1 MARTTRSETARRSR
15 TSARTKQRN
24 VMLTEIRSDV
34 LQKFRRERGSREDRI
49 REGSRPIETEECR
62 RVLRRYQGRNIS

>member
-15 TSARTKQRN
+15 TSARTNRGMYVDGN
-24 VMLTEIRSDV
+24 TVRRLAEV
-34 LQKFRRERGSREDRI
+34 RRERGSREDRI
-49 REGSRPIETEECR
+49 WEGSRPIETEECR